1 MTNESALSVDSNA
14 QSEVPESDHLPVDEL
29 YNAQV
34 IALLG
39 VIGSVIGLIAVLG
52 SVLS

>member
-1 MTNESALSVDSNA
+1 MTPHQINESAH
-14 QSEVPESDHLPVDEL
+14 VPESDLDEL

-39 VIGSVIGLIAVLG
+39 VIGSVIGLVAVLG
-52 SVLS
+52 WALSPA